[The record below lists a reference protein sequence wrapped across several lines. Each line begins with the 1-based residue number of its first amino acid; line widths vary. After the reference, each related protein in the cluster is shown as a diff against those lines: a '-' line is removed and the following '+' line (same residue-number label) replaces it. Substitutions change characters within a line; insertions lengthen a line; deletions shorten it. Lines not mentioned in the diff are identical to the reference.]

1 MDNDT
6 SCTVLDS
13 RRPHELVEQ
22 RNDSGS
28 ETICEDEYNELTEE
42 DEDEDEDED
51 ENETENDSTPSG
63 DDSDGENEEIPLS
76 RLSSEIQTFLQQN
89 PQISKNFEIHS
100 KIGEGLYHHSNV

>member
-13 RRPHELVEQ
+13 RRPHDLIEQ

-28 ETICEDEYNELTEE
+28 ETICDDEDNELTEE
-42 DEDEDEDED
+42 DEDEDEDE
-51 ENETENDSTPSG
+51 NATENDSTPSG
-63 DDSDGENEEIPLS
+63 DNSDGESEEIPLS

-100 KIGEGLYHHSNV
+100 KIGEGILYDSNV

>member
-42 DEDEDEDED
+42 DEDEDE
-51 ENETENDSTPSG
+51 NETENDSTPSG
-63 DDSDGENEEIPLS
+63 DDSDGESEEIPLS

-89 PQISKNFEIHS
+89 PQISKNFEIRS
-100 KIGEGLYHHSNV
+100 EERRVG